1 MTKKLAKVTT
11 ETIDYFADTFTVY
24 YLEPTFKDNVTTA
37 KKFQNCV
44 NYYLKHKKVE
54 KWPLDYCSRNQTE
67 EERKIILRKY
77 WLEYFS
83 FLLDEQQNIQNI
95 NQWIQEE
102 KPIKVDENLGFIRM
116 AFTRIMMKALNE
128 ERAENLKQKKE

>member
-1 MTKKLAKVTT
+1 MMKNLTEVTT
-11 ETIDYFADTFTVY
+11 ETRDYFADIFTVY

-37 KKFQNCV
+37 RKFQNCV
-44 NYYLKHKKVE
+44 NYYLEHKKVE
-54 KWPLDYCSRNQTE
+54 KWPLDYCSRNQSE

-77 WLEYFS
+77 WLKYFS

-95 NQWIQEE
+95 NQRIKEG
-102 KPIKVDENLGFIRM
+102 KPMKIGENLGFIRM
-116 AFTRIMMKALNE
+116 ACTRIIMKTLNE

>member
-1 MTKKLAKVTT
+1 MMKNLTEVTT
-11 ETIDYFADTFTVY
+11 ETRDYFADTFTVY
-24 YLEPTFKDNVTTA
+24 YLEPTFKDKLTTA
-37 KKFQNCV
+37 RKFQNCI

-77 WLEYFS
+77 WLKYFS
-83 FLLDEQQNIQNI
+83 FLLDEQQNIQHI

-102 KPIKVDENLGFIRM
+102 NPIKIDEDLGFIRM
-116 AFTRIMMKALNE
+116 SFTRIMTEALNE

>member
-11 ETIDYFADTFTVY
+11 ETRDYFADTFTVY

-37 KKFQNCV
+37 RKFQNCV
-44 NYYLKHKKVE
+44 NYYLEHKKVE
-54 KWPLDYCSRNQTE
+54 KWPLDYCSRNQSE

-77 WLEYFS
+77 WLKYFS

-102 KPIKVDENLGFIRM
+102 KPIKVGENLGFIRM

>member
-1 MTKKLAKVTT
+1 MAT
-11 ETIDYFADTFTVY
+11 
-24 YLEPTFKDNVTTA
+24 
-37 KKFQNCV
+37 
-44 NYYLKHKKVE
+44 
-54 KWPLDYCSRNQTE
+54 YCSRNQTE

-77 WLEYFS
+77 WLKYFS

-102 KPIKVDENLGFIRM
+102 KPIRIGENLGFIRM

>member
-11 ETIDYFADTFTVY
+11 KTRDYFADTFTVY

-67 EERKIILRKY
+67 QERKNILRKY
-77 WLEYFS
+77 WLKYFS
-83 FLLDEQQNIQNI
+83 FLLDKQQNIQNI

-102 KPIKVDENLGFIRM
+102 KPIKIGENLGFIRM
-116 AFTRIMMKALNE
+116 ACTRIIMKTLNE

>member
-1 MTKKLAKVTT
+1 MKNLTKVTT
-11 ETIDYFADTFTVY
+11 ETRDYFADTFTVY
-24 YLEPTFKDNVTTA
+24 YLAPTFKDKLTA
-37 KKFQNCV
+37 ARKFQNCI

-77 WLEYFS
+77 WLKYFS
-83 FLLDEQQNIQNI
+83 FLLDEQQNI

-102 KPIKVDENLGFIRM
+102 KPIKIGKNLGFIRM
-116 AFTRIMMKALNE
+116 AFTRIMMKTLNE

>member
-1 MTKKLAKVTT
+1 MIKNLTEVTA
-11 ETIDYFADTFTVY
+11 ETRDYFADTFTVY
-24 YLEPTFKDNVTTA
+24 YLEPIFKDKVTTA
-37 KKFQNCV
+37 RKFQNCV

-54 KWPLDYCSRNQTE
+54 KWPHDYCSRNQTE

-77 WLEYFS
+77 WLKYFS

-102 KPIKVDENLGFIRM
+102 KPIKIGKNLGFIRM

>member
-1 MTKKLAKVTT
+1 MMKNLTEVTT
-11 ETIDYFADTFTVY
+11 ETRNYFADTFTVY
-24 YLEPTFKDNVTTA
+24 YLEPTFKDKVTTA
-37 KKFQNCV
+37 RKFQNCI

-77 WLEYFS
+77 WLKYFS
-83 FLLDEQQNIQNI
+83 FLLDEQQNI

-102 KPIKVDENLGFIRM
+102 KSIKVGENLGFIRM

>member
-11 ETIDYFADTFTVY
+11 ETRDYFADTFTVY

-77 WLEYFS
+77 WLKYFS

-102 KPIKVDENLGFIRM
+102 KPIKIGENLGFIRM
-116 AFTRIMMKALNE
+116 AFTRIMMEALNE

>member
-1 MTKKLAKVTT
+1 MKNLTEGTT
-11 ETIDYFADTFTVY
+11 ETRDYFADIFTVY

-37 KKFQNCV
+37 RKFQNCV
-44 NYYLKHKKVE
+44 NYYLEHKKVE
-54 KWPLDYCSRNQTE
+54 KWPLDYCSRNQSE

-77 WLEYFS
+77 WLKYFS

-95 NQWIQEE
+95 NQRIKEG
-102 KPIKVDENLGFIRM
+102 KPMKIGENLGFIRM
-116 AFTRIMMKALNE
+116 ACTRIIMKTLNE

>member
-1 MTKKLAKVTT
+1 MMKNLTKLTI
-11 ETIDYFADTFTVY
+11 ETRNYFADTFTVY
-24 YLEPTFKDNVTTA
+24 YLEPTFKDTVTTA

-44 NYYLKHKKVE
+44 NYYLKYKKVE

-77 WLEYFS
+77 WLRYFS
-83 FLLDEQQNIQNI
+83 FLLDEQQNI

-102 KPIKVDENLGFIRM
+102 KPIKIGENLGFIRM
-116 AFTRIMMKALNE
+116 SFTRIMMKALNE
-128 ERAENLKQKKE
+128 KRVENLKQKKE

>member
-1 MTKKLAKVTT
+1 MKNLTKVTT
-11 ETIDYFADTFTVY
+11 ETRDYFADTFTVY
-24 YLEPTFKDNVTTA
+24 YLAPTFKDKLTA
-37 KKFQNCV
+37 ARKFQNCI

-77 WLEYFS
+77 WLKYFS
-83 FLLDEQQNIQNI
+83 FLLDEQQNI
-95 NQWIQEE
+95 NQWIQDE
-102 KPIKVDENLGFIRM
+102 KPIKIGKNLGFIRM

>member
-11 ETIDYFADTFTVY
+11 ETRDYFADTFTVY

-77 WLEYFS
+77 WLKYFS
-83 FLLDEQQNIQNI
+83 FY
-95 NQWIQEE
+95 
-102 KPIKVDENLGFIRM
+102 
-116 AFTRIMMKALNE
+116 
-128 ERAENLKQKKE
+128 

>member
-11 ETIDYFADTFTVY
+11 ETRDYFADTFTVY

-37 KKFQNCV
+37 RKFQNCV
-44 NYYLKHKKVE
+44 NYYLEHKKVE
-54 KWPLDYCSRNQTE
+54 KWPLDYCSRNQSE

-77 WLEYFS
+77 WLKYFS

-95 NQWIQEE
+95 NQRIKEG
-102 KPIKVDENLGFIRM
+102 KPMKIGENLGFIRM
-116 AFTRIMMKALNE
+116 ACTRIIMKTLNE

>member
-1 MTKKLAKVTT
+1 MKNLTEVTT
-11 ETIDYFADTFTVY
+11 ETRDYFADTFTVY
-24 YLEPTFKDNVTTA
+24 YLEPTFKDKLTTA
-37 KKFQNCV
+37 RKFQNCV

-77 WLEYFS
+77 WLKYFS
-83 FLLDEQQNIQNI
+83 FLLDEQQNI

-102 KPIKVDENLGFIRM
+102 KSIKVGENLGFIRM

>member
-11 ETIDYFADTFTVY
+11 ETRNYFADTFTVY
-24 YLEPTFKDNVTTA
+24 YLEPTFKDKLTTA
-37 KKFQNCV
+37 RKFQNCV

-54 KWPLDYCSRNQTE
+54 LWPLDYCSRNQTE

-77 WLEYFS
+77 WLKYFS
-83 FLLDEQQNIQNI
+83 FLLDEQKNIQNI
-95 NQWIQEE
+95 NQRIQEGKTVKIGE
-102 KPIKVDENLGFIRM
+102 DLGFIRM
-116 AFTRIMMKALNE
+116 SFTRIMMKALNE

>member
-1 MTKKLAKVTT
+1 MKNLTEVTT
-11 ETIDYFADTFTVY
+11 ETRNYFADTFTVY
-24 YLEPTFKDNVTTA
+24 YLEPTFKDKVMTA
-37 KKFQNCV
+37 RKFQKCV
-44 NYYLKHKKVE
+44 NYYLKDKKVE

-77 WLEYFS
+77 WLKYFS
-83 FLLDEQQNIQNI
+83 FLLDEQQNI

-102 KPIKVDENLGFIRM
+102 KSIKVGENLGFIRM
-116 AFTRIMMKALNE
+116 AFTSIMMKALNE

>member
-11 ETIDYFADTFTVY
+11 ETRDYFADTFTVY

-37 KKFQNCV
+37 RKFQNCV
-44 NYYLKHKKVE
+44 NYYLEHKKVE

-77 WLEYFS
+77 WLKYFS

-102 KPIKVDENLGFIRM
+102 KPIRIGENLSFIRM

>member
-11 ETIDYFADTFTVY
+11 ETRDYFADTFTVY

-54 KWPLDYCSRNQTE
+54 KWQLDYCSRNQTE

-77 WLEYFS
+77 WLKYFS

>member
-1 MTKKLAKVTT
+1 MKNLTEVTT
-11 ETIDYFADTFTVY
+11 ETRDYFADTFTVY
-24 YLEPTFKDNVTTA
+24 YLEPTFKDKVTTA
-37 KKFQNCV
+37 RKFQNCV
-44 NYYLKHKKVE
+44 NYYLKDKKVE

-77 WLEYFS
+77 WLKYFS
-83 FLLDEQQNIQNI
+83 FLLDEQQNI

-102 KPIKVDENLGFIRM
+102 KSIKVGENLGFIRM

>member
-1 MTKKLAKVTT
+1 MMKNLTKLTT
-11 ETIDYFADTFTVY
+11 ETRNYFADIFTVY

-37 KKFQNCV
+37 RKFQNCV

-54 KWPLDYCSRNQTE
+54 KWPLNYCSRNRTE

-77 WLEYFS
+77 WLKYFS

-95 NQWIQEE
+95 NQRIQEG
-102 KPIKVDENLGFIRM
+102 KTIKIGENLGFIRM
-116 AFTRIMMKALNE
+116 VFTRTMMKALNA

>member
-1 MTKKLAKVTT
+1 MKNLTEVTT
-11 ETIDYFADTFTVY
+11 ETRDYFADIFTVY

-37 KKFQNCV
+37 RKFQNCV
-44 NYYLKHKKVE
+44 NYYLEHKKVE
-54 KWPLDYCSRNQTE
+54 KWPLDYCSRNQSE

-77 WLEYFS
+77 WLKYFS

-95 NQWIQEE
+95 NQRIKEG
-102 KPIKVDENLGFIRM
+102 KPMKIGENLGFIRM
-116 AFTRIMMKALNE
+116 ACTRIIMKTLNE

>member
-1 MTKKLAKVTT
+1 MMKNLTEVTT
-11 ETIDYFADTFTVY
+11 ETKNYFADTFTVY

-37 KKFQNCV
+37 RRFQNCV
-44 NYYLKHKKVE
+44 NCYLKHKKVE

-67 EERKIILRKY
+67 EERKIILRRY
-77 WLEYFS
+77 WLKCFS

-95 NQWIQEE
+95 NQRIQEG
-102 KPIKVDENLGFIRM
+102 KPIKVGENLGFIRM
-116 AFTRIMMKALNE
+116 AFTRIMMEALNE

>member
-11 ETIDYFADTFTVY
+11 ETRDYFADTFTVY
-24 YLEPTFKDNVTTA
+24 YLEPTFKDKLTTA
-37 KKFQNCV
+37 RKFQNCV

-77 WLEYFS
+77 WLKYFS

-102 KPIKVDENLGFIRM
+102 KTIKVDENLGFIRM

>member
-1 MTKKLAKVTT
+1 MMKNLTEVTT
-11 ETIDYFADTFTVY
+11 ETRNYFADTFTVY
-24 YLEPTFKDNVTTA
+24 YLEPTFKDKVTA
-37 KKFQNCV
+37 ARKFQNCV
-44 NYYLKHKKVE
+44 NYYLKDKKVE
-54 KWPLDYCSRNQTE
+54 KWPLDYCFRNQTE

-77 WLEYFS
+77 WLKYFS

-102 KPIKVDENLGFIRM
+102 KPIKVGENLGFIRM

>member
-1 MTKKLAKVTT
+1 MKNLTEVTT
-11 ETIDYFADTFTVY
+11 ETRDYFADTFTVY
-24 YLEPTFKDNVTTA
+24 YLEPTFKDKLTTA
-37 KKFQNCV
+37 RKFQNCV

-77 WLEYFS
+77 WLKYFS
-83 FLLDEQQNIQNI
+83 FLLDEQQNI
-95 NQWIQEE
+95 NQWIQE
-102 KPIKVDENLGFIRM
+102 KKSIKVGENLGFIRM

>member
-1 MTKKLAKVTT
+1 MMKNLTEVTT
-11 ETIDYFADTFTVY
+11 ETRNYFADTFTVY
-24 YLEPTFKDNVTTA
+24 YLEPTFKDKVTTA
-37 KKFQNCV
+37 RKFQNCI
-44 NYYLKHKKVE
+44 NYYLKYKKVE

-77 WLEYFS
+77 WLKYFS

-102 KPIKVDENLGFIRM
+102 KPIKIGENLGFIRM
-116 AFTRIMMKALNE
+116 AFTRIMMEAFNE
-128 ERAENLKQKKE
+128 KRAENLKQKKE

>member
-1 MTKKLAKVTT
+1 MK
-11 ETIDYFADTFTVY
+11 
-24 YLEPTFKDNVTTA
+24 
-37 KKFQNCV
+37 
-44 NYYLKHKKVE
+44 
-54 KWPLDYCSRNQTE
+54 
-67 EERKIILRKY
+67 
-77 WLEYFS
+77 YFS

>member
-11 ETIDYFADTFTVY
+11 ETRDYFADTFTVY

-77 WLEYFS
+77 WLKYFS

>member
-11 ETIDYFADTFTVY
+11 ETRDYFADTFTVY

-83 FLLDEQQNIQNI
+83 FLLDEQQNFQHI
-95 NQWIQEE
+95 NQR
-102 KPIKVDENLGFIRM
+102 F
-116 AFTRIMMKALNE
+116 
-128 ERAENLKQKKE
+128 KKENQ